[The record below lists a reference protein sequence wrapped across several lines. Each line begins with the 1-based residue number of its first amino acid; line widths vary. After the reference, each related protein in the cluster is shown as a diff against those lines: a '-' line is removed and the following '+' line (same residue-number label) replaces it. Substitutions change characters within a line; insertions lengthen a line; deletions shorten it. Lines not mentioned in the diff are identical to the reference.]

1 MQWSSM
7 TAIINNNVE
16 SHLFSIKIYHY
27 KIYKPYYSIAINSF
41 LELMEL
47 NTYFDLDYSNAI
59 SDL

>member
-1 MQWSSM
+1 M